1 MTRRDDDIAWHREL
15 LAALGRVDARRM
27 FGGTGFYAEG
37 RIVALEIEGVL
48 YLKTDAEI
56 RDRFRDAGGRP
67 FVYDNGKREVET
79 RYWTPPDD
87 ALDSGEAMAP
97 WARLAREA
105 ALRAEAKPMKKKPA
119 KKQAAAG
126 EKTPRKAVTKKI
138 SSAAPD
144 RTKNPSRR
152 TSG

>member
-27 FGGTGFYAEG
+27 FGGTGFYADG

-48 YLKTDAEI
+48 YLKTDAET

-87 ALDSGEAMAP
+87 ALDSADAMAP
-97 WARLAREA
+97 WAGLAREA
-105 ALRAEAKPMKKKPA
+105 ALRAEVGTAPRKKVAKNSAKKASAKPRA
-119 KKQAAAG
+119 
-126 EKTPRKAVTKKI
+126 R
-138 SSAAPD
+138 
-144 RTKNPSRR
+144 
-152 TSG
+152 

>member
-1 MTRRDDDIAWHREL
+1 MTRRDDDIAWRREL

-27 FGGTGFYAEG
+27 FGGTGFYADG

-48 YLKTDAEI
+48 YLKTDGDT

-67 FVYDNGKREVET
+67 FVYENGKREVET
-79 RYWTPPDD
+79 SYWTPPDD
-87 ALDSGEAMAP
+87 ALDSADAMAP

-105 ALRAEAKPMKKKPA
+105 ALRAEAKPVKKRPA
-119 KKQAAAG
+119 KKQAATGDKAA
-126 EKTPRKAVTKKI
+126 KKVAAKKSTASTPE
-138 SSAAPD
+138 
-144 RTKNPSRR
+144 RTKRPARR

>member
-27 FGGTGFYAEG
+27 FGGTGFYADG

-48 YLKTDAEI
+48 YLKTDAES
-56 RDRFRDAGGRP
+56 RPRFIDASGRP

-79 RYWTPPDD
+79 SYWTPPDD
-87 ALDSGEAMAP
+87 ALDSGDAMAP

-105 ALRAEAKPMKKKPA
+105 ALRAEAKPVKKRPA

-126 EKTPRKAVTKKI
+126 EKAARKAVAKKTT
-138 SSAAPD
+138 AATPD
-144 RTKNPSRR
+144 RTKRPARR